1 MRLLPFNLKKLL
13 ENYLKQNPK
22 CLSRQKE
29 VSPYDEKNVLDII
42 EKVSKSVV
50 NISTINFWIFEPK
63 RKRTVEPK
71 RD

>member
-1 MRLLPFNLKKLL
+1 
-13 ENYLKQNPK
+13 
-22 CLSRQKE
+22 

-50 NISTINFWIFEPK
+50 NISTINFSISEFK

>member
-1 MRLLPFNLKKLL
+1 LP
-13 ENYLKQNPK
+13 P
-22 CLSRQKE
+22 S
-29 VSPYDEKNVLDII
+29 DEKNVLDII

-50 NISTINFWIFEPK
+50 NISTINFWIFESE

>member
-1 MRLLPFNLKKLL
+1 
-13 ENYLKQNPK
+13 
-22 CLSRQKE
+22 

-42 EKVSKSVV
+42 EKVSKNVV
-50 NISTINFWIFEPK
+50 NISTINFSIFEPT